1 MMDMA
6 AVIQLSL
13 AMLRATMP
21 APSIPHPCYSFVA
34 LPGAQGLAVFHF
46 GQRVHGIYAR
56 PMNPGAQKKVRWQY
70 E

>member
-6 AVIQLSL
+6 VVIQLSL
-13 AMLRATMP
+13 AMPKPTLP

-34 LPGAQGLAVFHF
+34 LLGAQGLAVFHY
-46 GQRVHGIYAR
+46 GQLGRGIYAR